1 MRKVT
6 ASAVLLTA
14 ITGCAHSKVP
24 TTQWSFKV
32 PNSSGAAS
40 LTNFNR
46 DLTPSLALS
55 NDARSF
61 VDKASQRL
69 AASTSEPKPSA
80 QSDIASSKTPAVVL
94 LPNILAPRPAPRS
107 ASRVAIGKA
116 AAATTSLADELIET
130 YTAAHL
136 DSVAEARA
144 YLNSSSPAL
153 VTNHTSYSSTEA
165 YLPSFSTA
173 TPISELSPVSP
184 ALVASGVTSPALPT
198 PTLVGRSVETST
210 PADSLPFLLPQPLAS
225 EADALEANTLETVF
239 ASVRDVA
246 IAEDVPLGTA
256 ISMTMQQE
264 ATESFLENSTESSTE
279 NFSTTLPN
287 INLAQLGET
296 NGEATNLIDLVATVL
311 TEALTHLPLE
321 EVGPLAALHPLLEL
335 DQTPTGLIA
344 EQTLSSQPTLD
355 SLIRSMPVH
364 DSSPLVEQFRVAK
377 TPNLKQS
384 ELAPTNLLAPN

>member
-1 MRKVT
+1 M
-6 ASAVLLTA
+6 
-14 ITGCAHSKVP
+14 
-24 TTQWSFKV
+24 
-32 PNSSGAAS
+32 

-46 DLTPSLALS
+46 DLTPPLALS

-107 ASRVAIGKA
+107 ASR
-116 AAATTSLADELIET
+116 ADT
-130 YTAAHL
+130 
-136 DSVAEARA
+136 
-144 YLNSSSPAL
+144 
-153 VTNHTSYSSTEA
+153 
-165 YLPSFSTA
+165 
-173 TPISELSPVSP
+173 
-184 ALVASGVTSPALPT
+184 
-198 PTLVGRSVETST
+198 
-210 PADSLPFLLPQPLAS
+210 
-225 EADALEANTLETVF
+225 LEANTLETVF

-264 ATESFLENSTESSTE
+264 ATESFPESSTESSTE

-296 NGEATNLIDLVATVL
+296 NGEATNPTDLVATVL

-321 EVGPLAALHPLLEL
+321 EIDPLAELHPLLEL
-335 DQTPTGLIA
+335 DQTPTGLMA
-344 EQTLSSQPTLD
+344 EQTLSSQPTLN
-355 SLIRSMPVH
+355 SLIRSIPIH
-364 DSSPLVEQFRVAK
+364 DSSPLVEQFQVAK
-377 TPNLKQS
+377 TPNLK
-384 ELAPTNLLAPN
+384 